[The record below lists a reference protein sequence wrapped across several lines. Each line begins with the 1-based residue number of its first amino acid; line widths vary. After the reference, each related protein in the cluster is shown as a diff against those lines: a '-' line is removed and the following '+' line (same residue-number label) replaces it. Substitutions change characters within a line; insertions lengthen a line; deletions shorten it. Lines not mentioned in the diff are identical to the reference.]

1 MPAAR
6 NVVRAL
12 HTLVLVWL
20 AVSLTPAPEA
30 AAQVGL
36 AQTGVSHADVMQAD
50 PRFFAQTG
58 YRIEDDAFW
67 AYFRRRGGVRNFGY
81 PVSNSFTLLGF
92 EVQIFQRA
100 ILQRQPNGAVAI
112 MNVLDDGLLPYTR
125 INGSQFPAA
134 DPDVIKGQ
142 PLVGTPD
149 YHAKALQFVKDT
161 APDAWQG
168 QRVNF
173 YRTFAGAVTAED
185 AFPDGNVN
193 SGLLLGFNLE

>member
-1 MPAAR
+1 MSAAR
-6 NVVRAL
+6 TVVRAM
-12 HTLVLVWL
+12 HALVLVWL
-20 AVSLTPAPEA
+20 AVSLTPASGA
-30 AAQVGL
+30 AAQTGL
-36 AQTGVSHADVMQAD
+36 AQLGISEADVAQAD

-100 ILQRQPNGAVAI
+100 ILQRQPDGSVAI
-112 MNVLDDGLLPYTR
+112 MNVLDDGLLPYMK

-134 DPDVIKGQ
+134 DPEVIKGQ
-142 PLVGTPD
+142 PLVGTPE

-161 APDAWQG
+161 APDVWQG

-173 YRTFAGAVTAED
+173 FQTFAGAVKVED
-185 AFPDGNVN
+185 AFPDG
-193 SGLLLGFNLE
+193 